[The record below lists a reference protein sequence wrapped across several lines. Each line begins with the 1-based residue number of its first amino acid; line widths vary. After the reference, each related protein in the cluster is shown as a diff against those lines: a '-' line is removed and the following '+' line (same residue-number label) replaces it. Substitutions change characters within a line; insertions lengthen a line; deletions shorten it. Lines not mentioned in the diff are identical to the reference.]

1 MSDASF
7 DFGSRKRKIKDNG
20 DDFEDFVFECL
31 TISGE
36 MPGLEK
42 RLARGR
48 DGAVD
53 LADRFSDPG
62 ELAIAECKFIG
73 SGGFSQAKARW
84 KEVFKNLKTNLPALS
99 AAPATR
105 QASPYR
111 AWLDRDRPVVCYRFC
126 ITLSLSDAE
135 VRELEK
141 IIAEDL
147 GELVDAG
154 VDELRHL
161 AATAGAIRVLR
172 WDWFHSELER
182 HPALAFRW
190 FRGLPKG
197 IELFDAAPGG
207 ETSFRTFL
215 NQGSLRYF
223 SRDEYAAQPGA
234 ARIERRE
241 GDLIA
246 DLAGNTA
253 HGLLISGPGGVGKTR
268 LAHELASGLGSA
280 DHGFDIY
287 QLGRSAD
294 YTSLETLA
302 GRYSQPA
309 SILLMADY
317 AEAIAKLA
325 DIAEAA
331 EYLEAEAGHRIRII
345 ATCRSSATNQVHGSL
360 AALRPK
366 QAHLASPLGG
376 EEGFAQ
382 WVTQSILALERFP
395 DADALERVCHGVP
408 VLAAFA
414 VYLFRRHRAAFDS
427 QFGGLLN
434 ADGFDAW
441 MQQRIILLLAGGGQA
456 QQQTLARI
464 GLALPCSRAEL
475 DELAAGDTNLLS
487 RLRTDRWIE
496 DDGALCYAAHDV
508 LADALVGRWIF
519 EAPHAATDRVI
530 DLLDEA
536 AGRDALLP
544 ALIALERQAQD
555 PRFEALCGGTIA
567 ATLHARHAA
576 QAPQW
581 AGILLDGRLLDFDEK
596 LALLQIDDLI
606 RPIVEAS
613 RALDVQLCRL
623 AGEAAASR
631 QTAATNAQTEALA
644 DLLELAWQAGQF
656 SNLVLRR
663 AYALDPGRF
672 RDRAVRNVDEFPRSE
687 TTHYMLTQLLRSGE
701 PPDDLRQQVSNWL
714 TGNSTVLRASFVYA
728 AWLNAQGDANL
739 VRQGALAWI
748 DKYGTR
754 LDAQFLYAAWL
765 NAGEDPGVVRP
776 YVLAWMEEYST
787 LPEMRFACTAWL
799 DAGGATDDIRD
810 IVRSWVALYGT
821 LLDSSFV
828 FRSWLN
834 AGGDVDAIRDD
845 ALAWLDA
852 HGDQPEARFLY
863 TAWLNSGNDVDAV
876 RDKALAWIAQH
887 GASAEAS
894 YMYPAWFH
902 ATGELDALRDGTLA
916 WIAAHVNLPE
926 ASYVYKAWLDAGG
939 DIAPLRE
946 AIDAWIAEHGTL
958 VEASFILA
966 AWLDASGDT
975 AALRDKIMAW
985 IAIHGIRPEAQHVYA
1000 AWLNAAGDFDLVR
1013 EDIERW
1019 IGEHHEH
1026 ADAQLIFASWLKAGG
1041 EVDIVREKIRDWITR
1056 HGSHREAD
1064 FLYRAWLETGGDY
1077 DFVETGLI
1085 RWVEKWGK
1093 THDFVFLSKTLS
1105 KRIDLPES
1113 LALAIARWC
1122 AAFPT
1127 DGDALYRLTSLLLPY
1142 GKSTTPLGMSELVR
1156 CVQQVIMVR
1165 TIPTPMDR
1173 AQLWSI
1179 CLSLGGPQQYNIDPF
1194 GIMRVIAAIIGS
1206 GTVFAP
1212 GLQPMSMP
1220 ALRYTHGHIALLV
1233 LYGLRQGEL
1242 SLDDDHSALSNFV
1255 AWLKSDAPTLQ
1266 ETQILL
1272 RRLDAEFPSPLW
1284 R

>member
-1 MSDASF
+1 MPDASF
-7 DFGSRKRKIKDNG
+7 DFGFRKRKIKSNG

-31 TISGE
+31 TISAE

-105 QASPYR
+105 PASPYR
-111 AWLDRDRPVVCYRFC
+111 AWLDRDRPVVFYRFC

-135 VRELEK
+135 VRELER
-141 IIAEDL
+141 IIADDL
-147 GELVDAG
+147 GELVEAG
-154 VDELRHL
+154 VEELHHL

-207 ETSFRTFL
+207 ETSFRAFL

-246 DLAGNTA
+246 DLAGNAA

-382 WVTQSILALERFP
+382 WVTQSILALERFSE
-395 DADALERVCHGVP
+395 ADALERVCHGVP

-475 DELAAGDTNLLS
+475 DELAGGDTNLLS
-487 RLRTDRWIE
+487 RLLTDRWIE

-555 PRFEALCGGTIA
+555 PRFKALCGETIA

-596 LALLQIDDLI
+596 LALLQIDGLI

-613 RALDVQLCRL
+613 GSLDVQLCRL
-623 AGEAAASR
+623 AGEAASLR
-631 QTAATNAQTEALA
+631 QTPAINPRTEALV
-644 DLLELAWQAGQF
+644 DLLELTWQAGQL

-663 AYALDPGRF
+663 AYSLDPMRF
-672 RDRAVRNVDEFPRSE
+672 RERALQNIETYPRSE

-701 PPDDLRQQVSNWL
+701 SPDHLSQQVAVWL
-714 TGNSTVLRASFVYA
+714 ERNRTALCASFVYK
-728 AWLNAQGDANL
+728 AWLDAKGDRDI
-739 VRQGALAWI
+739 VREAALAWI
-748 DKYGTR
+748 DKYGAR
-754 LDAQFLYAAWL
+754 SEAQFLFAAWL
-765 NAGEDPGVVRP
+765 NAGEDIKAVGEKLP
-776 YVLAWMEEYST
+776 AWVAEHGT
-787 LPEMRFACTAWL
+787 LFDASYTLRAWL
-799 DAGGATDDIRD
+799 E
-810 IVRSWVALYGT
+810 
-821 LLDSSFV
+821 
-828 FRSWLN
+828 
-834 AGGDVDAIRDD
+834 AGGDLDTVGKAIP
-845 ALAWLDA
+845 AWLA
-852 HGDQPEARFLY
+852 EHGTRPEARFVY
-863 TAWLNSGNDVDAV
+863 GAWLRSGGDAEAMRAPLLAWLSLHGASTDASFVYSAWLPACNDVEAV
-876 RDKALAWIAQH
+876 RDAILLWI
-887 GASAEAS
+887 ST
-894 YMYPAWFH
+894 H
-902 ATGELDALRDGTLA
+902 ATEAD
-916 WIAAHVNLPE
+916 
-926 ASYVYKAWLDAGG
+926 ASYVYVAWLRAGGRVDAVQYAIQAWIKEHGTLIQASFVFDAWLDAGG
-939 DIAPLRE
+939 D
-946 AIDAWIAEHGTL
+946 
-958 VEASFILA
+958 S
-966 AWLDASGDT
+966 DT
-975 AALRDKIMAW
+975 IRDGVLEWVNA
-985 IAIHGIRPEAQHVYA
+985 HEIRPEAQYVYA
-1000 AWLNAAGDFDLVR
+1000 LWLKATGEVGALRETILAWVA
-1013 EDIERW
+1013 
-1019 IGEHHEH
+1019 EHRSRPE
-1026 ADAQLIFASWLKAGG
+1026 AQLILSSWLSVAGDADA
-1041 EVDIVREKIRDWITR
+1041 VRDDILAWFAL
-1056 HGSHREAD
+1056 HGSRQDAD
-1064 FLYRAWLETGGDY
+1064 FMYKTWLETQDDIATVEPSLVQWVARWGD
-1077 DFVETGLI
+1077 
-1085 RWVEKWGK
+1085 

-1105 KRIDLPES
+1105 KRRDLPDS
-1113 LALAIARWC
+1113 LMIAIASWC
-1122 AAFPT
+1122 AKFPF
-1127 DGDALYRLTSLLLPY
+1127 DDDSLYRLSSLLIPY
-1142 GKSTTPLGMSELVR
+1142 GKSFTPASVSRITGHVR
-1156 CVQQVIMVR
+1156 SVCAARM
-1165 TIPTPMDR
+1165 TLAPMDR
-1173 AQLWSI
+1173 VQCWSI
-1179 CLSLGGPQQYNIDPF
+1179 CFSLSHHTLFNLDPF
-1194 GIMRVIAAIIGS
+1194 GTTRAVATILRS
-1206 GTVFAP
+1206 GKVFVP
-1212 GLQPMSMP
+1212 GLDAMGIDV
-1220 ALRYTHGHIALLV
+1220 LTGTGRHIALMMV
-1233 LYGLRQGEL
+1233 YALRHREL
-1242 SLDDDHSALSNFV
+1242 CLMHDHTALSNFV
-1255 AWLKSDAPTLQ
+1255 AWLKSDAPNAQ
-1266 ETQILL
+1266 EIQPLL

>member
-190 FRGLPKG
+190 FGGLPRG
-197 IELFDAAPGG
+197 VDLYDLAPGG
-207 ETSFRTFL
+207 AASFRAFL
-215 NQGSLRYF
+215 HEGSLRYF

-234 ARIERRE
+234 TRIERSER
-241 GDLIA
+241 DLIA

-253 HGLLISGPGGVGKTR
+253 HCLLISGPGGVGKTR
-268 LAHELASGLGSA
+268 LAHELAAGLGPA
-280 DHGFDIY
+280 GHGFDVY

-294 YTSLETLA
+294 YASLETLVH
-302 GRYSQPA
+302 RYSKPA
-309 SILLMADY
+309 AILLMADY
-317 AEAIAKLA
+317 AEAIPKLA

-331 EYLEAEAGHRIRII
+331 EYLEGETGHRIRII
-345 ATCRSSATNQVHGSL
+345 ATCRSSATQQVHDGLST
-360 AALRPK
+360 LRPK
-366 QAHLASPLGG
+366 QAQLASPLGG

-382 WVTQSILALERFP
+382 WVTRSILALERFP
-395 DADALERVCHGVP
+395 DAIALERVCHGVP

-414 VYLFRRHRAAFDS
+414 VYLFRRHRVAFDN
-427 QFGGLLN
+427 QFGVLLN
-434 ADGFDAW
+434 STDFDNWAR
-441 MQQRIILLLAGGGQA
+441 QRIKLLLGGRQT

-475 DELAAGDTNLLS
+475 DALAAGDTNLLS

-536 AGRDALLP
+536 ASRDALLP

-596 LALLQIDDLI
+596 LALLQIDGLI
-606 RPIVEAS
+606 RPMVEAS
-613 RALDVQLCRL
+613 RALDVALCRL
-623 AGEAAASR
+623 AGDAASLR
-631 QTAATNAQTEALA
+631 KTPASNPQLDTLA

-663 AYALDPGRF
+663 AYAVDPVRF
-672 RDRAVRNVDEFPRSE
+672 RDRALRNLDDFPHAE
-687 TTHYMLTQLLRSGE
+687 TTHYLLAQLLRSGE
-701 PPDDLRQQVSNWL
+701 PPDRLHQQAVVWL
-714 TGNSTVLRASFVYA
+714 ERNSTTLCASFVYA
-728 AWLNAQGDANL
+728 AWLNADGEVDV
-739 VRQGALAWI
+739 VRAGALAWMAR
-748 DKYGTR
+748 YGER
-754 LDAQFLYAAWL
+754 IDAQFLYAAWL
-765 NAGEDPGVVRP
+765 KAGRDMDLLTGRISTWIQLHGARPDAQFLYSALLNAKHDVDIYRDDVLRWLAELGERADAA
-776 YVLAWMEEYST
+776 YLFT
-787 LPEMRFACTAWL
+787 AC
-799 DAGGATDDIRD
+799 
-810 IVRSWVALYGT
+810 
-821 LLDSSFV
+821 
-828 FRSWLN
+828 LN
-834 AGGDVDAIRDD
+834 AGVDCDSVRNAMLKW
-845 ALAWLDA
+845 A
-852 HGDQPEARFLY
+852 ARHQTLY
-863 TAWLNSGNDVDAV
+863 
-876 RDKALAWIAQH
+876 
-887 GASAEAS
+887 
-894 YMYPAWFH
+894 
-902 ATGELDALRDGTLA
+902 
-916 WIAAHVNLPE
+916 
-926 ASYVYKAWLDAGG
+926 
-939 DIAPLRE
+939 
-946 AIDAWIAEHGTL
+946 
-958 VEASFILA
+958 EASFILH
-966 AWLDASGDT
+966 AWLDATGDADT
-975 AALRDKIMAW
+975 VHDWVRTW
-985 IAIHGIRPEAQHVYA
+985 IAIHGAQPEAQFVYA
-1000 AWLNAAGDFDLVR
+1000 AWLNAKGCFDAVR
-1013 EDIERW
+1013 ERLLAWIHDHGLRPEAQFVYVAWLNAEGCFDTVRARLLTWIEDHGLRP
-1019 IGEHHEH
+1019 
-1026 ADAQLIFASWLKAGG
+1026 DARYVFEAWLKAGG
-1041 EVDIVREKIRDWITR
+1041 DIDPIQQVLPGWMDS
-1056 HGSHREAD
+1056 HGELQGAD
-1064 FLYRAWLETGGDY
+1064 NVYKAWLEANGDY
-1077 DFVETGLI
+1077 GLVAAPLA
-1085 RWVEKWGK
+1085 RWVSQWGAS
-1093 THDFVFLSKTLS
+1093 HDFVFLSKTLS
-1105 KRIDLPES
+1105 KRRDVPES
-1113 LALAIARWC
+1113 ILIAIASWC
-1122 AAFPT
+1122 ADFPF
-1127 DGDALYRLTSLLLPY
+1127 DEDSLYRLSSLLVP
-1142 GKSTTPLGMSELVR
+1142 GNKSFTPAGVARLAGHVDRVFAARTTL
-1156 CVQQVIMVR
+1156 
-1165 TIPTPMDR
+1165 TPMDR
-1173 AQLWSI
+1173 VQCWSI
-1179 CLSLGGPQQYNIDPF
+1179 CYSLSHHKLFNLDPF
-1194 GIMRVIAAIIGS
+1194 GTTRAVATIVRS
-1206 GTVFAP
+1206 GNVFAP
-1212 GLQPMSMP
+1212 GLDRMNIA
-1220 ALRYTHGHIALLV
+1220 ALEESTGHIARIV
-1233 LYGLRQGEL
+1233 LNGLRDGEL
-1242 SLDDDHSALSNFV
+1242 CVVSDTHALSRFSGWIRAASNDVGESEIF
-1255 AWLKSDAPTLQ
+1255 
-1266 ETQILL
+1266 L